1 MSSPL
6 VHGPGDAKEREAM
19 SLQGKR
25 VAILA
30 ENNYEDQE
38 LWYPYYRLKEA
49 GADVVIVAPEAGQT
63 YVSKHGYPVTS
74 DMASKDASANDF
86 AGVVVP
92 GGFAPD
98 RLRRDPELRRF
109 VNELNNQG
117 KLIAAICH
125 AGWMLISARILQERT
140 VTSVGAIRDDME
152 NAGAV
157 WIDEAVVVDG
167 NLVTSRTPADLPVFL
182 PAIIAGLER

>member
-49 GADVVIVAPEAGQT
+49 GADKALKRSSVQAFKRSSVQAETAPTLQR
-63 YVSKHGYPVTS
+63 S
-74 DMASKDASANDF
+74 D
-86 AGVVVP
+86 
-92 GGFAPD
+92 APTLQ
-98 RLRRDPELRRF
+98 RSNAPTLQRSNAPTLRRSNAPT
-109 VNELNNQG
+109 
-117 KLIAAICH
+117 
-125 AGWMLISARILQERT
+125 LQRP
-140 VTSVGAIRDDME
+140 
-152 NAGAV
+152 NAPT
-157 WIDEAVVVDG
+157 AVVVDG

>member
-49 GADVVIVAPEAGQT
+49 GADKALKRSSVQAFKRSSVQAETAPTLQRSDAPTLQRSNAPTLQRSNAPTLQRSNAPTPQRPNGCGGGWQPGNIT
-63 YVSKHGYPVTS
+63 YSCGSTGVSTGDHCRS
-74 DMASKDASANDF
+74 
-86 AGVVVP
+86 
-92 GGFAPD
+92 
-98 RLRRDPELRRF
+98 
-109 VNELNNQG
+109 
-117 KLIAAICH
+117 
-125 AGWMLISARILQERT
+125 
-140 VTSVGAIRDDME
+140 
-152 NAGAV
+152 
-157 WIDEAVVVDG
+157 
-167 NLVTSRTPADLPVFL
+167 
-182 PAIIAGLER
+182 